1 MNPPLLHLASRSP
14 RRAELLRTLG
24 VEFAIVDIDVDETPH
39 VGEAP
44 AAYVGRLARAKAA
57 AGRVSAPPR
66 APVLAA
72 DTTVALDGEILGK
85 PRDGADAARML
96 TRLSGRWHA
105 VFTGVAL
112 DGVADA
118 SIVVETRVLFRPLG
132 ADEIAR
138 YWASGEPADKAG
150 AYAVQGLGGAF
161 VLRLDGSYSNVVGLP
176 LAETLTLLDRAGVR
190 HRLAGG

>member
-1 MNPPLLHLASRSP
+1 MKGPLLYLASRSP

-24 VEFAIVDIDVDETPH
+24 VEFSVVDVEIDETPRADE
-39 VGEAP
+39 VP
-44 AAYVGRLARAKAA
+44 AAYVQRLACAKAA
-57 AGRVSAPPR
+57 AGRTRVPLD

-72 DTTVALDGEILGK
+72 DTTVVLAHEILGK
-85 PRDGADAARML
+85 PRDAADAARML
-96 TRLSGRWHA
+96 SRLSGRWHA

-112 DGVADA
+112 ARATADCV
-118 SIVVETRVLFRPLG
+118 VVETRVLFRPLH

-176 LAETLTLLDRAGVR
+176 LAETITLLDRAGIG
-190 HRLAGG
+190 HRLAAG

>member
-1 MNPPLLHLASRSP
+1 MTGPLLHLASRSP

-24 VEFAIVDIDVDETPH
+24 VDFVTVDVEIDETPRAD
-39 VGEAP
+39 EAP
-44 AAYVGRLARAKAA
+44 AAYVHRLACAKAA
-57 AGRVSAPPR
+57 AGRARAP
-66 APVLAA
+66 ADVPVLAA
-72 DTTVALDGEILGK
+72 DTTVVLEHEILGK
-85 PRDGADAARML
+85 PRDAADAARML
-96 TRLSGRWHA
+96 SRLSGRWHA

-112 DGVADA
+112 ARVTADCV
-118 SIVVETRVLFRPLG
+118 VVETRVLFRPLH

-176 LAETLTLLDRAGVR
+176 LAETITLLDRAGIR
-190 HRLAGG
+190 HRLAAG